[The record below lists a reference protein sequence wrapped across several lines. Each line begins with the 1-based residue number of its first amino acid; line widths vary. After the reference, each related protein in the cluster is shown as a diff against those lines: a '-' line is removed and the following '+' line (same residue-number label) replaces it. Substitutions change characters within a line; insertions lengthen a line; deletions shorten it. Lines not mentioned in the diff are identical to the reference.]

1 MSNWFKK
8 QITNIAIAMANVEK
22 NVFSQEGL
30 DLASNTS
37 MTQTK
42 NQHSVMNSLIRGEIT
57 EEVEKLRWRMYNTL
71 SNMCKITHKL
81 KGYDSDG
88 YPIMERVFIGDEIRL
103 KSIKTDE
110 TDGGEL
116 IMVVDNTPISLSGF
130 ESIINGDGTN
140 TENYSGNTVGTN
152 NTITTNLLNNEINV
166 DELDYTDKHGI
177 SSNINLN
184 ELTSMSAVTIFENL
198 KIDSTKETIHP
209 ITAIRESRPKFEI
222 EKFTKKLHIKKY
234 NDKFLLEFYVSKYP
248 EEYNPTSKFFISHIK
263 KLKETPRR
271 DSMLEMEG
279 IHFVTDKTV
288 GVPDFLEFEYKIIN
302 FHNIVEF
309 NGYLII
315 KFIGDVVKNGDSIIE
330 KYRNIEL
337 DEKYKNKENC

>member
-42 NQHSVMNSLIRGEIT
+42 NQHSVINSLIRGEIT

-71 SNMCKITHKL
+71 SHTRQITHKI
-81 KGYDSDG
+81 KGYDSEG
-88 YPIMERVFIGDEIRL
+88 YPIMKSFLIGDEIRL

-116 IMVVDNTPISLSGF
+116 IMVVDNAPISLSGF
-130 ESIINGDGTN
+130 ESIINNGNINPET
-140 TENYSGNTVGTN
+140 YSGDTVDIN
-152 NTITTNLLNNEINV
+152 NTIVTNLLNNEVNV

-177 SSNINLN
+177 SSNIELDD
-184 ELTSMSAVTIFENL
+184 LTSMSVVTILENL

-209 ITAIRESRPKFEI
+209 ITVSRESRPKFEI

-234 NDKFLLEFYVSKYP
+234 NDKFLLEFFVSKYP

-337 DEKYKNKENC
+337 DEKYKNKENR